1 MYFVVLAATCAGKA
15 YLQSRLHLIILK
27 IFVVSIVVNKI
38 FIIKCGIYCEKVS
51 N

>member
-1 MYFVVLAATCAGKA
+1 MYFVVLAATCAEKTC
-15 YLQSRLHLIILK
+15 LQSRLHLIVLK
-27 IFVVSIVVNKI
+27 IFVASIVINKI